1 MIGVCD
7 VSNSNSRN
15 NLDLWFRE
23 ALSLV
28 ELDVLPWVSEPSGA
42 TYLDLSVHPDR
53 RLAGRRVPVL
63 IVANKL
69 DLARSKAAKLP
80 EAFRDDLLVSS
91 VDQLDQRAREQLS
104 VFLSAVES
112 ESRNRDSGVSAS
124 PRTDQA
130 VKLKLDISPFKKK
143 KESEVRLRIDVL

>member
-1 MIGVCD
+1 VCD

-28 ELDVLPWVSEPSGA
+28 DLDVLPWVSEPSGA

-69 DLARSKAAKLP
+69 DLARSKGTNLP

-91 VDQLDQRAREQLS
+91 VDQLDQRAREQLD
-104 VFLSAVES
+104 VFLGAVET
-112 ESRNRDSGVSAS
+112 ESRNRDSSVSAS
-124 PRTDQA
+124 PRAGSEQA
-130 VKLKLDISPFKKK
+130 LKLKLDISPFKKQ